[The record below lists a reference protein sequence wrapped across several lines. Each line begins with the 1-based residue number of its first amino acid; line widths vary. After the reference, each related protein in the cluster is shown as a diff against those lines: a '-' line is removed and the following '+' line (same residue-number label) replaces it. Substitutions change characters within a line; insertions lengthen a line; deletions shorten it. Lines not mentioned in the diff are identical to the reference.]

1 MQTRRESRKCKVSLW
16 VAIFALLL
24 VFSLPASAIKETMIV
39 IADEPNHAYE
49 KPEVRISPVDGA
61 IYIVYRDKNNV
72 TGESDIIL
80 KKYANNQL
88 TLIKN
93 VSESAPKSYEPEID
107 ITKDGTIHIAWC
119 DQTGDRPVIRYRKF
133 NGTTWSQTINLAES
147 GGYEY
152 VDDIRMAADPSN
164 NVFCVFMFVTAT
176 EQVASRYASLYNG
189 KVTLEQFPTAGR
201 NKHTSVAVD
210 KNNIHMAWQYPVNQE
225 YTIAYSKRPNKS
237 GSKWEKVV
245 YLGYDGLG
253 RPRIGLDE
261 KGIAHVM
268 FHHNYGSI
276 RDLYYQ
282 KWVGTKFGE
291 LTILSVE
298 GIPETYHYYDM
309 RVIDESNMIV
319 TAQRGGG
326 EGGRDVVYNWKK
338 AGKWSGLDF
347 VKASAGLR
355 PVRQSVDLFT
365 DRIAAA
371 FVFAAAFSS
380 VHLVIAEEEGSG
392 VNLPTAAFSL
402 TPPSGST
409 PLTVNFDAT
418 TSTDAGGS
426 IIGYR
431 WNFGDGTVGTGKT
444 VSHVYT
450 EAGSYPI
457 TLTVFDNEYNIDTAT
472 ATLQV
477 VTIMPPLSVTNE
489 ITENRGFLFREY
501 VGKVTWA
508 PNPGNVSNDI
518 DVVKYNI
525 YRKLSTDTAYTLIGS
540 MTHSA
545 ATTLYTYYDRFGK
558 ERKEYLYAVTAV
570 DPDGAESN
578 YATPAPAITLSR
590 SHSLKTIK

>member
-16 VAIFALLL
+16 LAIFGLLL
-24 VFSLPASAIKETMIV
+24 VFSLPVSAVKETMVV
-39 IADEPNHAYE
+39 IADEPSHGYE
-49 KPEVRISPVDGA
+49 KPELRISPVDGA
-61 IYIVYRDKNNV
+61 IYIAYRDKSV
-72 TGESDIIL
+72 TTGASDIIL
-80 KKYANNQL
+80 KKYANNQV

-93 VSESAPKSYEPEID
+93 VSESAAKSYETEID
-107 ITKDGTIHIAWC
+107 VTRTGTIHIAWAE
-119 DQTGDRPVIRYRKF
+119 QMGDRVAIKYRKF
-133 NGTTWSQTINLAES
+133 NGTTWSSIITVAEG

-152 VDDIRMAADPSN
+152 VDDVRMEADSSD
-164 NVFCVFMFVTAT
+164 NVFMVFMFVAAGRKVT
-176 EQVASRYASLYNG
+176 SRYASIYNG
-189 KVTLEQFPTAGR
+189 KVSLEEYPVVGR
-201 NKHTSVAVD
+201 IKHGSIAVD
-210 KNNIHMAWQYPVNQE
+210 KNYIHIDWQYAVNQQ
-225 YTIAYSKRPNKS
+225 YVVGYCRRPNKP
-237 GSKWEKVV
+237 GSKWEKWIN
-245 YLGYDGLG
+245 LGFEETG
-253 RPRIGLDE
+253 RPRIGVDN
-261 KGIAHVM
+261 KGLPHVM
-268 FHHNYGSI
+268 FHRNFGSI
-276 RDLYYQ
+276 RDLWYE
-282 KWVGTKFGE
+282 KWAGTKFGS
-291 LTILSVE
+291 LTQMNAV

-309 RVIDESNMIV
+309 RVIDEDNIIV

-338 AGKWSGLDF
+338 AGKWAGFDF

-371 FVFAAAFSS
+371 FVFAAAYSS
-380 VHLVIAEEEGSG
+380 INLVIAEEEGSG
-392 VNLPTAAFSL
+392 VNLPTAAF
-402 TPPSGST
+402 TFDPQGGST
-409 PLTVNFDAT
+409 PLTVNFNAA

-431 WNFGDGTVGTGKT
+431 WNFGDGGVGTGKT

-450 EAGSYPI
+450 EAGSYPV
-457 TLTVFDNEYNIDTAT
+457 TLTVFDNEFNTDSGT

-477 VTIMPPLSVTNE
+477 VTIMPPLNATNE

-518 DVVKYNI
+518 EVVKYNI

-578 YATPAPAITLSR
+578 YATPAPAITLSH